1 MQTKRRERTLQPGWW
16 TLILLLALGLLVFTS
31 MALFSGS
38 FSRTVAVTLTSDRS
52 GLVMEPGSKVKL
64 RGVPVGRV
72 ATVGGGAGPVKL
84 TLDIFPDQVKYIPAN
99 IQARIRAT
107 TAFGAKYVD
116 LVYPSDP
123 SGARIAAGAVIPS
136 QNVSTEVNTV
146 FQNLTNVLQK
156 VDPAKLNSILSAL
169 SQGLRGQGPVLG
181 EAITASNQVL
191 QAINPRSET
200 LRNDFRSLKGFSDTY
215 GVAAQ
220 DILGVLDS
228 LSTTSSTINAN
239 APGLDAL
246 LTSVTGL
253 SRSGT
258 DLLARSKDDLITG
271 IKALEP
277 TTRLLEKYSPV
288 LTCMLLGGRTYL
300 DQGGYDGSGGNGK
313 SVILDVSI
321 LLGDDPYKYPNNL
334 PKVGAK
340 GGPGGTPSC
349 GSLPDVGKNWPVR
362 QLITDTG
369 WGTGD
374 DWRANPGIGF
384 PGYANYF
391 PVTRANPESPSI
403 RYPDGNAPG
412 PIPYLG
418 APPYGAPMYS
428 PDGTPL
434 YPGLPPAPPPG
445 APREPG
451 PPAPGSE
458 PFTVPVPAS
467 VQPTPVPPLPVPAVP
482 SP

>member
-1 MQTKRRERTLQPGWW
+1 VLRHGRAHRDSARPDRRRGRVDARRVEPELAYARLQMSKPQT
-16 TLILLLALGLLVFTS
+16 LAHSLNDS
-31 MALFSGS
+31 
-38 FSRTVAVTLTSDRS
+38 
-52 GLVMEPGSKVKL
+52 
-64 RGVPVGRV
+64 PVGLAAWIV
-72 ATVGGGAGPVKL
+72 EK
-84 TLDIFPDQVKYIPAN
+84 F
-99 IQARIRAT
+99 RAWGDT
-107 TAFGAKYVD
+107 NG
-116 LVYPSDP
+116 
-123 SGARIAAGAVIPS
+123 
-136 QNVSTEVNTV
+136 NVE
-146 FQNLTNVLQK
+146 
-156 VDPAKLNSILSAL
+156 
-169 SQGLRGQGPVLG
+169 
-181 EAITASNQVL
+181 
-191 QAINPRSET
+191 
-200 LRNDFRSLKGFSDTY
+200 
-215 GVAAQ
+215 
-220 DILGVLDS
+220 
-228 LSTTSSTINAN
+228 
-239 APGLDAL
+239 
-246 LTSVTGL
+246 
-253 SRSGT
+253 SRF
-258 DLLARSKDDLITG
+258 SKDDLITG